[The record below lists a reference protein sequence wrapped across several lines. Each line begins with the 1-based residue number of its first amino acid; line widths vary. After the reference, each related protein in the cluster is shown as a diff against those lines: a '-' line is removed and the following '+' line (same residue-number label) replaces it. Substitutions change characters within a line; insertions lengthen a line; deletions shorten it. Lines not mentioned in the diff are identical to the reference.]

1 MVKGTPTVLAASWMH
16 KCSMFV
22 IKSKVFILNFS
33 YFIVCIL
40 LWCARNHHVE
50 NLLPWLALQWSQNGE
65 NQHIWWAICLYSKP
79 VKVAFKN
86 LGVEHS
92 TFLSVLLK
100 NDFENILKKKKPAP
114 PPPHQQMSKVKCWL
128 FFVVTASLFIHS
140 HVFIMYWAYSLGFCS
155 CCILCT
161 FLC

>member
-1 MVKGTPTVLAASWMH
+1 MVKGTPTVLGASWMH
-16 KCSMFV
+16 KCSIFV

-100 NDFENILKKKKPAP
+100 NDFENVLKKKS
-114 PPPHQQMSKVKCWL
+114 PPPHPTNKCPKLSVDFFLWL
-128 FFVVTASLFIHS
+128 LLLYLFTAI
-140 HVFIMYWAYSLGFCS
+140 CS
-155 CCILCT
+155 SCIGHIA
-161 FLC
+161 